1 MKNIA
6 QRLAAVRESIRAAER
21 RYGRREG
28 SVALLAVSKSFPV
41 ADIVSAAAGGQQDF
55 GENYVQ
61 EALAKIAEL
70 GGHGLC
76 WHFIGPV
83 QSNKTR
89 DVAARFQ
96 WLHSLDRL
104 RIANRLSESRPA
116 ELPALNVCLQVN
128 ISGERSK
135 SGVAP
140 GALPELAAA
149 VAALPRLKLRG
160 LMAMPEPVAGFEAQR
175 VQFHAL
181 RECLEQLNRDGHR
194 LDTLSMGTTRDL
206 EAAIAEG
213 ATIVRVGT
221 GIFGERTY

>member
-6 QRLAAVRESIRAAER
+6 QRLAAVRESIRSAER

-28 SVALLAVSKSFPV
+28 SVSLLAVSKSFPV
-41 ADIVSAAAGGQQDF
+41 ADILSAAAEGQQDF

-70 GGHGLC
+70 GGHGLS

-104 RIANRLSESRPA
+104 RIAKRLNESRPA
-116 ELPALNVCLQVN
+116 VLPALNVCLQVN

-140 GALPELAAA
+140 GAVPELAVA

-160 LMAMPEPVAGFEAQR
+160 LMAMPEPVAEFEAQR
-175 VQFHAL
+175 VQFRAL
-181 RECLEQLNRDGHR
+181 RACLEQLNRDGHR